1 MKAGTFITTYSAVR
15 GHYNNIQI
23 HDLYNGRN
31 RRSVLAAANTSYGIP
46 AYAFHKQLRSD
57 ILSLF

>member
-15 GHYNNIQI
+15 GHNNAQI

-31 RRSVLAAANTSYGIP
+31 RRSVLTAAMPGM
-46 AYAFHKQLRSD
+46 AYACAFHKQLRSD